1 MTGPIPRPKL
11 PYFYT
16 YSKLNCLK
24 NILLTPTHLFI
35 PYMKVSLGGGGGRGR
50 GCLLRRIDDVIMK
63 CRIQERSPR
72 GPGPPYFPGRNKG
85 RIFFFFLTPG
95 PPLIP
100 GCGWTLPRPGSPYRE
115 VWTRHCYGSKTVHRL
130 FDWLQQMTNCGKF
143 TFQGSLF
150 SLLLSQIRE
159 LLLKW
164 KVRGDCHP
172 SLMDQQTLP
181 QILARIRQQTE
192 TRMKH

>member
-35 PYMKVSLGGGGGRGR
+35 PYMKVSLGGGRGR

-72 GPGPPYFPGRNKG
+72 GPGPPYFLGRNKG
-85 RIFFFFLTPG
+85 RNFFFLNTWSSSYPRVWMN
-95 PPLIP
+95 PPPPRLPLSGGLDPATVMVQRLCIACLIDFNKWP
-100 GCGWTLPRPGSPYRE
+100 IVVNSPFRVLYFPCFCR
-115 VWTRHCYGSKTVHRL
+115 K
-130 FDWLQQMTNCGKF
+130 
-143 TFQGSLF
+143 
-150 SLLLSQIRE
+150 
-159 LLLKW
+159 
-164 KVRGDCHP
+164 
-172 SLMDQQTLP
+172 
-181 QILARIRQQTE
+181 
-192 TRMKH
+192 